1 MKPRHT
7 ATLHTWRQ
15 SAYELFE
22 GGASGGRAG
31 LFVQAG
37 IVATVVASVLG
48 VTLSSVAS
56 LADRYGAVFDAIE
69 MIALVVF
76 TVELAFRLWVAA
88 EHPLHRH
95 MSPARA
101 RLKFLLSPAGLIDLA
116 AVLPFWLAFV
126 FPSELQVLVILR
138 VLRLLKLGRYSP
150 AMRALLDAI
159 YQERLALVGC
169 FALLIGVALIAGTAM
184 YLIEHDAQPDKLAS
198 IPDGMWWA
206 IVTLG
211 TIGYGD
217 VVPVTTGGRI
227 TASLTIFM
235 GLIILALPIGIISS
249 AFANDIHRRN
259 FVVTWAMV
267 ARVPLFAGLDA
278 AQISHVMRLLRAQR
292 FEAGAIIAR
301 RGEPAHSMYFI
312 SAGEVEIHTRDRTVR
327 LAGGHFFGEVA
338 VLRKARRSATV
349 TAVTTT
355 SLLVLDAYD
364 VQVLMEREPLIAE
377 RIRHTARERVGE
389 DVLEPKGDIVTTE
402 IEDVPARDSDG

>member
-1 MKPRHT
+1 
-7 ATLHTWRQ
+7 
-15 SAYELFE
+15 
-22 GGASGGRAG
+22 
-31 LFVQAG
+31 
-37 IVATVVASVLG
+37 
-48 VTLSSVAS
+48 
-56 LADRYGAVFDAIE
+56 

-349 TAVTTT
+349 TAVSTT